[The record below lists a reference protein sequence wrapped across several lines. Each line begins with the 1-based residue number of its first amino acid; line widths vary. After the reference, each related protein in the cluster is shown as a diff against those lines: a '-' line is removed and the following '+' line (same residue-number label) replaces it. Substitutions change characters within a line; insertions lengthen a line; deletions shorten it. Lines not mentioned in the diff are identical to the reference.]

1 MIAPFDTHIS
11 TDGNPL
17 AELQAEAQSETSL
30 IDEFIAEI
38 KRLNATI
45 CDMPTE
51 EIEGL
56 RSEAREKQHAI
67 SKAPYH
73 DPLVYIYAAIT
84 SVCNIELKHR
94 IDSELPPESVVATA
108 SG

>member
-67 SKAPYH
+67 SKMIVH
-73 DPLVYIYAAIT
+73 DPLVYIYAYIISLCNGILKDRIA
-84 SVCNIELKHR
+84 SVAGKEA
-94 IDSELPPESVVATA
+94 VAATA
-108 SG
+108 SL